1 MDIVNKEKNYNIK
14 MAQLKNKEKENANKE
29 KEIQKDIEDLIN
41 KQNEL
46 SQKEKNIKQK
56 ENDISK
62 KEKEFKNKNNNIK
75 KREEE
80 IIKREN
86 DFNKKMD
93 FLEEKENYLDKKDNE
108 LENKKKNLQINL
120 QNNLQ
125 NNLQFNPI
133 NNNINQNN
141 PNNINQNQ
149 NIFNNNLNHINPFN
163 LNQNMPNL
171 NQNIQKPKHKRTSSA
186 PTIPVKIEP
195 LKSYIYQPQ
204 IGLNNIGSTCFKNSV
219 LQCLSQTED
228 LTNYF
233 LKETSINAIYNNNIA
248 KKNKNAL
255 QLCPV
260 YHELIKNLWDKNG
273 RTSFSPDKFMRVI
286 DDMSK
291 NDVLA
296 FKKGEAGDAKDFII
310 FILEQFHKE
319 LQKSVKK
326 NNNQPTTPLNQYDK
340 ENCFN
345 HFIEDF
351 KENCSIISDIFFGFN
366 ETNTICLNC
375 KKNYNSKGLNNP
387 ICYNYGIFNCLIFPL
402 EEVKNMKMQ
411 SMQNNFIQM
420 NINSV
425 NLMECFFYNQKTDY
439 FTGQNQNYC
448 NLCKQLSDAI
458 YVNKILS
465 SPKYLILIIY
475 RGKNNVF
482 KIKLDF
488 SEMLDLTQFV
498 IQKDKPQII
507 YNLYGVITHIGESGP
522 NAHFVAACRSPID
535 NKWYRYNDA
544 IVTPIN
550 DYNKEVY
557 NFGTPYILFYKKL

>member
-62 KEKEFKNKNNNIK
+62 KEKELKNKTNNIK

-93 FLEEKENYLDKKDNE
+93 FLEKKENYLDKKDNE

-149 NIFNNNLNHINPFN
+149 NIFNNNLNHINRFN

-171 NQNIQKPKHKRTSSA
+171 NQNIQKPKHKRISSA

-195 LKSYIYQPQ
+195 LKSYIYQPL

-219 LQCLSQTED
+219 LQCLSHTED

-248 KKNKNAL
+248 KKDQNAL

-260 YHELIKNLWDKNG
+260 YHELIQNLWDKNG

-439 FTGQNQNYC
+439 FTGQNKNYC
-448 NLCKQLSDAI
+448 NLCKQLSNII
-458 YVNKILS
+458 YVNKIFS
-465 SPKYLILIIY
+465 SPKYLILIMN

-544 IVTPIN
+544 IVTPIT